1 MEDDLMSD
9 IYVFSSDEESN
20 DYSTMGLVGALTPT
34 SCVFEETAN
43 GESLLTLE
51 HPKDEFGRFQALVR
65 GNIIVA
71 PVPVRTTPEIQNG
84 SCVTTVWTYK
94 VKSLDQLTSK
104 KQRTL
109 YKKSS
114 GSGKMKYLNAGDI
127 VTVVYKPND
136 EQEVDRWKVKTNY
149 GTGWMY
155 TDGLEL
161 VTEHI
166 ISDKSSAI
174 EEIQS
179 PWKVTPQYFRIYEV
193 QKSIDTVTVSARH
206 ISYDLLY
213 DTCHWWQVYTANS
226 IKLQEAIDGVIQYGY
241 SEKSRNFTAH
251 TNVDNEVA
259 GMVYRGKTMID
270 CFLNEE
276 DGICAKYDV
285 SLVRDNYD
293 LYFLHEPGV
302 NRGVKLIYGKNLTGV
317 DFTYSDDEVA
327 TRIVPIGETKD
338 GYELGLGDTVET
350 QYVDSPLID
359 KYPVIHVYWY
369 EVDNCKV
376 GDKDESGSTIT
387 QAIARARMRA
397 AAQKLI
403 DDGCDQPTIEMSV
416 EFVNLGD
423 TEEYKDFKDLENAFL
438 FDYVIVQHPD
448 MDIDVTAQITKI
460 SWDCLLDKMDS
471 IEIGQP
477 GKTLA
482 NSGITTWQIPSGF
495 SGTKIAS
502 GTIDSVSLK
511 SDAINARHMQADSI
525 NTDALQAACVTAVK
539 LAASSVTADKLDA
552 NTVDVKV
559 ANIVKANLTTANIQN
574 ASINW
579 AEIDTLNSAIASIA
593 KAHITD
599 ADIEWASIENL
610 TTAVANITKATLNDA
625 DIKWA
630 DIQNLTATIADV
642 AALTVKTGEFELA
655 DIQHLL
661 SSALIL
667 KQGIAD
673 SMLITNLAVTSANL
687 LNATIDKLVLKGS
700 DEKYYHVFVG
710 DSGDISTKEVT
721 VTEAE
726 IEAGQTSDGRQITVT
741 NANITELNAQN
752 VKAKQAV
759 FDDIFTEAL
768 TAGKITAN
776 EAFIASATIPIL
788 YTTAL
793 TAIGDEIDI
802 SANSSINFLTKEV
815 DSVSTTAVDAA
826 EKAANALQEID
837 ETKERTTTLEA
848 QTSTLQ
854 NQVSIAQSG
863 LNILQTESIPD
874 LEGRVKTIE
883 SGVHIEGSTIGIYAS
898 DSPYKNTI
906 TNDGWIIS
914 EDGQP
919 IITCAETKL
928 SAPRVQVTDAFI
940 IGDLAWKPGSDKH
953 LRLLKYGR

>member
-1 MEDDLMSD
+1 MSD

>member
-1 MEDDLMSD
+1 MSD

-94 VKSLDQLTSK
+94 VKPLDELTSK

-302 NRGVKLIYGKNLTGV
+302 NRGVKLVYGKNLTGV

-511 SDAINARHMQADSI
+511 SDAINARHMQADSV

-593 KAHITD
+593 KAHIAD

-642 AALTVKTGEFELA
+642 AALTVKTADFELA

-667 KQGIAD
+667 KEGIAD

-710 DSGDISTKEVT
+710 DNGDISTKEVT

-741 NANITELNAQN
+741 NANIADLNAQN

-776 EAFIASATIPIL
+776 EAFLASATIPIL

-815 DSVSTTAVDAA
+815 DSVSTTAADAA

-848 QTSTLQ
+848 QASTLQ
-854 NQVSIAQSG
+854 NQVSITQSG
-863 LNILQTESIPD
+863 LSILQTESIPD

-906 TNDGWIIS
+906 TNDGWVIS

>member
-1 MEDDLMSD
+1 MSD

-94 VKSLDQLTSK
+94 VKPLDQLTSK

-136 EQEVDRWKVKTNY
+136 EQEADRWKVKTNY

-302 NRGVKLIYGKNLTGV
+302 NRGVKLVYGKNLTGV

-511 SDAINARHMQADSI
+511 SDAINARHMQADSV

-579 AEIDTLNSAIASIA
+579 AEIDTLNSAIVSIA
-593 KAHITD
+593 KAHIAD

-642 AALTVKTGEFELA
+642 AALTVKTADFELA

-667 KQGIAD
+667 KEGIAD

-710 DSGDISTKEVT
+710 DNGDISTKEVT

-741 NANITELNAQN
+741 NANIADLNAQN

-776 EAFIASATIPIL
+776 EAFLASATIPIL

-815 DSVSTTAVDAA
+815 DSVSTTAADAA

-848 QTSTLQ
+848 QASTLQ
-854 NQVSIAQSG
+854 NQVSITQNG

-906 TNDGWIIS
+906 TNDGWVIS

>member
-1 MEDDLMSD
+1 MSD

-34 SCVFEETAN
+34 SCTFEETAN
-43 GESLLTLE
+43 GESILSLE

-104 KQRTL
+104 NQRTL

-114 GSGKMKYLNAGDI
+114 GSGRMKYLNAGDV
-127 VTVVYKPND
+127 VTVVYKPYSTSSSSSSSAT
-136 EQEVDRWKVKTNY
+136 RWKVKTNY

-161 VTEHI
+161 VTEHK
-166 ISDKSSAI
+166 ISDKSSSI

-193 QKSIDTVTVSARH
+193 QKSLDTVSVSARH

-213 DTCHWWQVYTANS
+213 DTCHWYPYETTGT
-226 IKLQEAIDGVIQYGY
+226 IKLQDALDGILSHGY
-241 SEKSRNFTAH
+241 SGDATKFTAH
-251 TNVDNEVA
+251 TNVENTQA
-259 GMVYRGKTMID
+259 GLNFRSKTMID

-276 DGICAKYDV
+276 DGICALYDV

-327 TRIVPIGETKD
+327 TRIVPIGETKS
-338 GYELGLGDTVET
+338 GDQLFLSDTFSE
-350 QYVDSPLID
+350 QWLDSSNID
-359 KYPVIHVYWY
+359 KYPVKHVYWY

-376 GDKDESGSTIT
+376 GDKDKSGSKIT
-387 QAIARARMRA
+387 TSVARARMRA
-397 AAQKLI
+397 AAQKLL
-403 DDGCDQPTIEMSV
+403 DNGCDQPAIEMSV

-423 TEEYKDFKDLENAFL
+423 TEEYKDFEDLENAFL

-471 IEIGQP
+471 VEIGTP

-482 NSGITTWQIPSGF
+482 NTGITTWQIPSGF

-502 GTIDSVSLK
+502 GTLDSSAIK
-511 SDAINARHMQADSI
+511 SDAINVRHMQADSI

-539 LAASSVTADKLDA
+539 LAANSVTADKLDA
-552 NTVDVKV
+552 NTVDAKI
-559 ANIVKANLTTANIQN
+559 ANIVLANLTTANIQN
-574 ASINW
+574 ASIDW
-579 AEIDTLNSAIASIA
+579 AEIATLNAAIASIA

-642 AALTVKTGEFELA
+642 AALTVKTGDFELA
-655 DIQHLL
+655 DIRHLL

-687 LNATIDKLVLKGS
+687 LNATVDKLVLKGS
-700 DEKYYHVFVG
+700 DGKYYHVFVG
-710 DSGDISTKEVT
+710 DDGDISTEEVT

-726 IEAGQTSDGRQITVT
+726 IEAGQTSDGREITAT
-741 NANITELNAQN
+741 NANIAELNAQN

-776 EAFIASATIPIL
+776 EAFLASATIPVL

-802 SANSSINFLTKEV
+802 SANTSINLLTKEV
-815 DSVSTTAVDAA
+815 DSVSTAA
-826 EKAANALQEID
+826 SEAAAKAESALQEVD
-837 ETKERTTTLEA
+837 ETKERTTVLESQA
-848 QTSTLQ
+848 STLQ
-854 NQVSIAQSG
+854 NQMSLTQSG
-863 LNILQTESIPD
+863 LDYIQTESIPD

-883 SGVHIEGSTIGIYAS
+883 SGVHIEGSTIGIYS
-898 DSPYKNTI
+898 SNSPYKNTI
-906 TNDGWIIS
+906 TNDGWVIS

-940 IGDLAWKPGSDKH
+940 IGNLAWKPGSDNH

>member
-1 MEDDLMSD
+1 MSD

-610 TTAVANITKATLNDA
+610 TTAVANITKATLNDT

>member
-610 TTAVANITKATLNDA
+610 TTAVANITKATLNDT

>member
-1 MEDDLMSD
+1 MSD

-94 VKSLDQLTSK
+94 VKPLDQLTSK

-136 EQEVDRWKVKTNY
+136 EQEADRWKVKTNY

-226 IKLQEAIDGVIQYGY
+226 IKLQEAIDGVIKYGY

-302 NRGVKLIYGKNLTGV
+302 NRGVKLVYGKNLTGV

-511 SDAINARHMQADSI
+511 SDAINARHMQADSV

-630 DIQNLTATIADV
+630 DIQNLTATIADM
-642 AALTVKTGEFELA
+642 AALTVKTADFELA

-667 KQGIAD
+667 KEGIAD

-710 DSGDISTKEVT
+710 DNGDISTKEVT

-741 NANITELNAQN
+741 NANIADLNAQN

-776 EAFIASATIPIL
+776 EAFLASATIPIL

-815 DSVSTTAVDAA
+815 DSVSTTAADAA

-837 ETKERTTTLEA
+837 ETKERTITLEA
-848 QTSTLQ
+848 QASTLQ
-854 NQVSIAQSG
+854 NQVSITQSG
-863 LNILQTESIPD
+863 LSILQTESIPD

-906 TNDGWIIS
+906 TNDGWVIS